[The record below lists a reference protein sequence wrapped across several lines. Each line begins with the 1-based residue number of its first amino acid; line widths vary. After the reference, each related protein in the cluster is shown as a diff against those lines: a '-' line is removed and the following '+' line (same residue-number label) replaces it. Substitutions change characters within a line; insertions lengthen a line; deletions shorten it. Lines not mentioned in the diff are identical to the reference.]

1 MELVQLPELREAT
14 SGTLKVERESA
25 RERERETLPFW
36 LKAVSAQSVDPCPD
50 TANPGEG

>member
-1 MELVQLPELREAT
+1 MPELREAT

-25 RERERETLPFW
+25 RERERERVTLPFW